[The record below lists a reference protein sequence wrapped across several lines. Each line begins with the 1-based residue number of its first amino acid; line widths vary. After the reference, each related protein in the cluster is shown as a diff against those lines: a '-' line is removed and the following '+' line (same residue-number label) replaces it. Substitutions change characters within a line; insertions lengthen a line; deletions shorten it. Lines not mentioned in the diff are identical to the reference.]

1 MSLDLTMTQ
10 SPVVQN
16 MAPNMEFMEHYID
29 SLENLPLDV
38 QRFIS
43 QIREYD
49 LLYKNKL
56 EDMGRYLRLYQNEP
70 SGLTKRK
77 YLNKIQKCLI
87 KSQHYGDMKLNL
99 ISQIVE
105 MVDSRSQQLNKDV
118 ETMSCDRKEEETKV
132 VTNNNNHVNSRVKVE
147 KTSKAVAEKLTKSIP
162 EKPKRIRRVRTADK
176 STIEKN
182 DRVANNH
189 SRTSNKADEDEEEEP
204 MEEEEPDEPEV
215 KPKKE
220 TKKTKERE
228 AKHKEK
234 EREKER
240 STKEDKEEKEEKKVE
255 RKDKHTSG
263 KVIKKSNN
271 KVQTKMKKQKKKKE
285 KEVLPED
292 IPIDPDEP
300 TYCLCKRISYGDM
313 IGCDNESCDI
323 EWFHFDCVNL
333 THKPKGK
340 WYCPRC
346 TTERKEKNKK

>member
-1 MSLDLTMTQ
+1 MTQ

-16 MAPNMEFMEHYID
+16 MQPNMEFIEHYID

-70 SGLTKRK
+70 SGPTKRK

-87 KSQHYGDMKLNL
+87 KSQHYGDVKLNL

-105 MVDSRSQQLNKDV
+105 LVDSRSQLLNKDV
-118 ETMSCDRKEEETKV
+118 EAMCSDRKEEESKAT
-132 VTNNNNHVNSRVKVE
+132 TNNNNNHVNSRIKVE
-147 KTSKAVAEKLTKSIP
+147 KTSKTVAEKLTKSIY

-176 STIEKN
+176 STMEKN
-182 DRVANNH
+182 DRATNNH
-189 SRTSNKADEDEEEEP
+189 SRASNKADDDEEEEP
-204 MEEEEPDEPEV
+204 MEEEEDEPEL

-228 AKHKEK
+228 AKHKDKEREK

-263 KVIKKSNN
+263 KVIKKSNS
-271 KVQTKMKKQKKKKE
+271 KVQSKMKKQKKKKE

-346 TTERKEKNKK
+346 SAERKEKNKK